1 MANPNGGRRKADA
14 ILRTTRWS
22 LVRRAT
28 AGGKAMDEWA
38 SSCWYPLYVWARRNG
53 CSPEDAADAVQEFLG
68 KLCGA
73 GLLGQADPSRGRFRS
88 WLLVSFGNHLSSRH
102 AKETRL
108 KRGGGVPHLSIDLH
122 ELEILYRQ
130 DTSALENHEQAYTRA
145 WALSLMDEALSRLE
159 AYFEAS
165 GRMEWFATLLP
176 VLEGPLPE
184 MTYREAASRL
194 GMNEAACRQ
203 AALRF
208 RQRYRSLLL
217 EVASE
222 RLGITCEA
230 RLAEELRE
238 LLGNT

>member
-1 MANPNGGRRKADA
+1 MFGHSEMVLVIVVLLALVFAGVHIA
-14 ILRTTRWS
+14 IALGMTAAIGIYLMTSDIEVVRT
-22 LVRRAT
+22 
-28 AGGKAMDEWA
+28 
-38 SSCWYPLYVWARRNG
+38 P
-53 CSPEDAADAVQEFLG
+53 
-68 KLCGA
+68 
-73 GLLGQADPSRGRFRS
+73 
-88 WLLVSFGNHLSSRH
+88 
-102 AKETRL
+102 
-108 KRGGGVPHLSIDLH
+108 
-122 ELEILYRQ
+122 
-130 DTSALENHEQAYTRA
+130 
-145 WALSLMDEALSRLE
+145 DEALSRLE

-176 VLEGPLPE
+176 VLEGPLPD